1 MLDIVSANNF
11 IPLWPTRPDVC
22 YTAPVMKHNLRQRSI
37 LVVLWLAGSAGRKQ
51 LAGLLRYVNEACT
64 WNLRLISDPRDLNE
78 SIINEAKVRKTF
90 DGFIG
95 HAISESALAMSNWK
109 IPSVL
114 IDYPPPTLLRNGRPC
129 SIMVDD
135 DERIGSMAADYFT
148 RLGRFSSFAFVPDV
162 EQRGWSRLRE
172 RGFKQRLRRSG
183 GKVYSFSAA
192 HDDLTHWLCRLPK
205 PSALL
210 ASHDF
215 RAKDVLDACRQQKI
229 AVPDEVSVLGIDND
243 EIVCDNAQPALSSIR
258 IDHERF
264 GYLAAAE
271 LDRVMATRKHR
282 LPIHKILVPA
292 VGITERNSTKFT
304 SPGTVL
310 VNRITDFINAHITE
324 PIHVDD
330 VLNHVGVSRS
340 LANLRFRQSTGTSIR
355 CAIEKQR
362 LDLVKDKLL
371 SSRIAINK
379 ISKLCGYANVQRL
392 KYVFKKRFGCSM
404 REWRAQH
411 SKQTNL

>member
-1 MLDIVSANNF
+1 MIEVKHLTKRYGSHTAVSDLSFTVEKGQIYGFLGPNGAGKSTTMNIMTGCLAATSGEVVIGGYDIFQDA
-11 IPLWPTRPDVC
+11 
-22 YTAPVMKHNLRQRSI
+22 AQAK
-37 LVVLWLAGSAGRKQ
+37 
-51 LAGLLRYVNEACT
+51 
-64 WNLRLISDPRDLNE
+64 RLIGYLPE
-78 SIINEAKVRKTF
+78 Q
-90 DGFIG
+90 
-95 HAISESALAMSNWK
+95 
-109 IPSVL
+109 
-114 IDYPPPTLLRNGRPC
+114 PPLYLDRTPKEYLR
-129 SIMVDD
+129 
-135 DERIGSMAADYFT
+135 
-148 RLGRFSSFAFVPDV
+148 FV
-162 EQRGWSRLRE
+162 
-172 RGFKQRLRRSG
+172 
-183 GKVYSFSAA
+183 A
-192 HDDLTHWLCRLPK
+192 
-205 PSALL
+205 
-210 ASHDF
+210 
-215 RAKDVLDACRQQKI
+215 RAK
-229 AVPDEVSVLGIDND
+229 GIPEKN
-243 EIVCDNAQPALSSIR
+243 IS
-258 IDHERF
+258 
-264 GYLAAAE
+264 AE

-355 CAIEKQR
+355 GAIEKQR